1 MRVLTLV
8 ALFAVAYAK
17 HEQYQGWK
25 SYYVRP
31 SDQTQLRSLTSIVQ
45 KYKLD
50 FISKASVGRNAVVL
64 VKPQYND
71 VFLRELADQTIAYTV
86 HVNDVKAQLD
96 IEDAQLEARKSITK
110 DEDSTSIFDRYLEL
124 EEIDAYLADIAKKNP
139 DLVTLQNGTSF
150 EGRPINLLKISKPS
164 DDETEKPIIIIDA
177 GIHSREWIGPSTAL
191 YAISKLVD
199 EAIEQDLID
208 ELDWVILP
216 MVNPDGYK
224 YSRTTDPLW
233 VKTRSTDNDE
243 KSVECPGADANSNF
257 DFYWNLFGTS
267 SDPCDDNYAGSKVHS
282 EVEVQYG
289 QQNLEEFGYRTVLY
303 ISLHSYGSQILYSW
317 GHDGT
322 LSQQAF
328 ALQTVGISI
337 ANAIQQNAKPNYPRY
352 IVGNSALVTGQQ
364 TSGSTVDYLHY
375 NGIPLTYNLV
385 LPGVLDNTRGFNPDP
400 TEIEQIAKE
409 TWAGIVVGAR
419 RAKDLFG
426 NWIK

>member
-1 MRVLTLV
+1 M
-8 ALFAVAYAK
+8 
-17 HEQYQGWK
+17 
-25 SYYVRP
+25 
-31 SDQTQLRSLTSIVQ
+31 
-45 KYKLD
+45 
-50 FISKASVGRNAVVL
+50 
-64 VKPQYND
+64 
-71 VFLRELADQTIAYTV
+71 
-86 HVNDVKAQLD
+86 
-96 IEDAQLEARKSITK
+96 
-110 DEDSTSIFDRYLEL
+110 
-124 EEIDAYLADIAKKNP
+124 
-139 DLVTLQNGTSF
+139 TLQNGTSF

-199 EAIEQDLID
+199 EAIEQDLIE

-224 YSRTTDPLW
+224 YSRTTVSIKVLQRSYIQEQTQISVVFITLTILFQDPLW